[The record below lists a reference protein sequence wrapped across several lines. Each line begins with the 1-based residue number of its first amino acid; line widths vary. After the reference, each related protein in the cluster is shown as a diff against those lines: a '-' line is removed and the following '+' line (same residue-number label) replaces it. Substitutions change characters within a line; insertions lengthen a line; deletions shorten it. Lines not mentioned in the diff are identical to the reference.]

1 MRLLENKRLC
11 EILRCPICR
20 SSMAVKADGSGSLA
34 CMGKRTHCFDFASS
48 GYVNLALP
56 GQSAGGDSKQ
66 AVRARSDFLNGE
78 YYAPVAEALCQTLS
92 EHVAEGGVLIDAGC
106 GEGYYTVRL
115 AQKGFAT
122 FGVDLSK
129 FAVDAAAKRSVRS
142 GIDHA
147 FFAVGSVFELPVA
160 DQSADAVVNV
170 FAPCAEEEFLRV
182 LKPGGILAVALA
194 GERHLMGLK
203 RALYDV
209 PRVNDERADLPQGMT
224 LLDEA
229 RVTGEICVKGSE
241 AIANLFAMTP
251 YYWRTSKADGEKL
264 SSLETLS
271 TEIDVR
277 ILIYQKTV

>member
-1 MRLLENKRLC
+1 MG
-11 EILRCPICR
+11 ITP
-20 SSMAVKADGSGSLA
+20 DGRGLA
-34 CMGKRTHCFDFASS
+34 CAASAGRVHLFDGAAG
-48 GYVNLALP
+48 GYVNLAP
-56 GQSAGGDSKQ
+56 THSGGGDSKE
-66 AVRARSDFLNGE
+66 AVRARSAFLRTG
-78 YYAPVAEALCQTLS
+78 YYAPAAKVLAALVRAYTP
-92 EHVAEGGVLIDAGC
+92 AGGFVLDAGC
-106 GEGYYTVRL
+106 GEGYYTG
-115 AQKGFAT
+115 AISEEGFPT
-122 FGVDLSK
+122 VGIDLSK
-129 FAVDAAAKRSVRS
+129 FAVDAAAKRGVRS

-160 DQSADAVVNV
+160 DQSADAIVNV
-170 FAPCAEEEFLRV
+170 FAPCAEAEFLRA

-209 PRVNDERADLPQGMT
+209 PRVNDERADLPQGMI
-224 LLDEA
+224 LLEEA